1 MGLKA
6 IHHQSIGL
14 QQLILTTASVAN
26 VLRIHNLPRE
36 RDSLR

>member
-14 QQLILTTASVAN
+14 QQLIVTSASVVN
-26 VLRIHNLPRE
+26 VLRVHNLPCE
-36 RDSLR
+36 RDSPR